1 MWRRPFRPI
10 KDKRMAK
17 EEKKDVFNVDEA
29 MDRLDEINEALA
41 EGGLSLNESLELYK
55 EGVKLAAECKN
66 NLEGVEKEL
75 KILNGEEA

>member
-1 MWRRPFRPI
+1 
-10 KDKRMAK
+10 MAK

-41 EGGLSLNESLELYK
+41 EGELSLNESLELYK

-75 KILNGEEA
+75 KILNGEEP